1 MMELMLEDVLPCA
14 EELFAVREDF
24 ENPRSQA
31 VVDGEAEVVGHI
43 QLGLEKERC
52 LLVMQP
58 DRHASLEGRAN
69 NFEHLWAVG
78 EEGLHRGLLGPRCG
92 HMIPFYFP

>member
-1 MMELMLEDVLPCA
+1 MKLILEDVLPCA

-24 ENPRSQA
+24 ENPRGQA
-31 VVDGEAEVVGHI
+31 VMDGEAEVVGHI
-43 QLGLEKERC
+43 QLVLEKKRR

-58 DRHASLEGRAN
+58 DRHASLEGRAD

-78 EEGLHRGLLGPRCG
+78 EEGLHRGLQGRRCG
-92 HMIPFYFP
+92 HTIPF